1 MRRRSLPTGAPLGL
15 AALCL
20 LGAAAGAGAAEER
33 FYAAQRAAMVRTLRA
48 WGIDHEPTLRAMGR
62 IERQRFVP
70 SGWWRQAY
78 TLAALPALLGVPGC
92 TLTSPYTLARALSA
106 LLPSN
111 PEAAKRASVLEIG
124 TGPGYSTVV
133 TADIAARVTT
143 VERRPELFHQ
153 ARRRFGELGV
163 KNITAI
169 LGDGP
174 TLAAG
179 SQRDAFSAIIVH
191 ANLPREAVTQV
202 LSRLATGLQPGGSL
216 VVPLEGTLS
225 RFVLEGGT
233 LALDQVIDEAR
244 FVPLFLSRR
253 GE

>member
-1 MRRRSLPTGAPLGL
+1 MRRRSLPTCAALGL

-20 LGAAAGAGAAEER
+20 LGAAAGAGAAEEP
-33 FYAAQRAAMVRTLRA
+33 FYATQRAAMVRTLRA

-62 IERQRFVP
+62 IERQRFVLP
-70 SGWWRQAY
+70 GWWRRAY
-78 TLAALPALLGVPGC
+78 TLAALPALPGVPDC
-92 TLTSPYTLARALSA
+92 TLTNPHTLARALSA

-111 PEAAKRASVLEIG
+111 PEAAKRATVLEIG

-143 VERRPELFHQ
+143 VERRPELHHQ
-153 ARRRFGELGV
+153 ASQRFRELGLE
-163 KNITAI
+163 NITAI

-174 TLAAG
+174 TIAEG
-179 SQRDAFSAIIVH
+179 RQRNAFSAVIVH
-191 ANLPREAVTQV
+191 ANLAGEAAPKV

-216 VVPLEGTLS
+216 VVPLEGKLS
-225 RFVLEGGT
+225 RFVLESGI
-233 LALDQVIDEAR
+233 LVLDHVVDDAR
-244 FVPLFLSRR
+244 FVPLYLSRR